1 MVLLSD
7 GDPDCGAD
15 SDGGGGTS
23 CGDLGGGNGVII
35 GGSLVIVGD
44 GAGEDGGSNGKKV
57 SIFRG
62 WQDEKG
68 ITEMRI

>member
-35 GGSLVIVGD
+35 GGSLVIVGE
-44 GAGEDGGSNGKKV
+44 GAGEEEGSNG
-57 SIFRG
+57 
-62 WQDEKG
+62 
-68 ITEMRI
+68 